1 MKRISLS
8 IISGLILV
16 SAFPP
21 LGLGCAAWAAFVPL
35 FFAVEGAGK
44 GKGFMLGFLCGLVYF
59 AGTVYWVV
67 NSMYFY
73 GGVPVWIS
81 VFVMLALAA
90 YLSLFTAAFGLFLPV
105 MLERSGNVPRAV
117 LVPSVWVVLEYLR
130 GYLFTG
136 FPWVLLGYS
145 QARYT
150 PLVQIA
156 DITGV
161 WGVSFLVMS
170 VNTALFLVIRR
181 FLKKGAAFPF
191 REAALAVVLLAST
204 VVYGFVR
211 IGMVDRETPAW
222 KGVIAGVAQGAIDQG
237 VKWDRS
243 FQEKTLDIYRELS
256 LKAAGAGAG
265 LIVWP
270 ETAVPFYLGA
280 DRLNDGVVEAAARDA
295 RSYVL
300 TGSPSYS
307 YNLATG
313 STSYFNSAYLISPG
327 GAIVGKYDKVHLVPF
342 GEYVPLKRFLPFVKK
357 LTAGVGDFS
366 EGPGAIPIMYD
377 GGGIGVLICFEA
389 IFPDIARTAVKNGAA
404 LLVNITNDGWFGRSS
419 APYQHL
425 EMSAM
430 RAVENKAY
438 LLRSAN
444 TGISAVVDPA
454 GRIIDSIPLFEK
466 GVMVDRVGLRN
477 GPLTFYSMYGDIF
490 AYGCFVFT
498 GIAVFLAVKKGRYR

>member
-16 SAFPP
+16 LAFPP
-21 LGLGCAAWAAFVPL
+21 LRFGFAAWAGLVPF
-35 FFAVEGAGK
+35 FFAVDGAGK
-44 GKGFMLGFLCGLVYF
+44 GKGFALGFLCGLVYF
-59 AGTVYWVV
+59 AGTVYWVI

-90 YLSLFTAAFGLFLPV
+90 YLGLFVAAFGLSLSV
-105 MLERSGNVPRAV
+105 LLERFDGVSRVV
-117 LVPSVWVVLEYLR
+117 LAPSVWVALEFIR

-145 QARYT
+145 QTRYA

-161 WGVSFLVMS
+161 WGVSFLVIS
-170 VNTALFLVIRR
+170 VNTAVFLVIRR
-181 FLKKGAAFPF
+181 FLRKGTAFPLQ
-191 REAALAVVLLAST
+191 EVALAAVLLAAT
-204 VVYGFVR
+204 VAYGFVR

-222 KGVIAGVAQGAIDQG
+222 KAVIAGVAQGAIDQG

-243 FQEKTLDIYRELS
+243 FQKKTLDIYRELS
-256 LKAAGAGAG
+256 LKASNAGAR

-280 DRLNDGVVEAAARDA
+280 DNLNDGVVEAVSRDA

-313 STSYFNSAYLISPG
+313 SPSYFNSAYLISPD
-327 GAIVGKYDKVHLVPF
+327 GAIVGKYDKIHLVPF

-366 EGPGAIPIMYD
+366 EGPGAIPIVYD
-377 GGGIGVLICFEA
+377 GGKIGVLICFEA
-389 IFPDIARTAVKNGAA
+389 IFPDIARTSVKNGAG

-430 RAVENKAY
+430 RAVENRVY

-444 TGISAVVDPA
+444 TGISAVVDPV

-466 GVMVDRVGLRN
+466 GVMVDRVGFRK

-490 AYGCFVFT
+490 AYGCFVLA
-498 GIAVFLAVKKGRYR
+498 GIAVFLALKKGRCG

>member
-8 IISGLILV
+8 ILSGLILV

-21 LGLGCAAWAAFVPL
+21 LGFGFAAWVGLVPL
-35 FFAVEGAGK
+35 FFAVDGAGR
-44 GKGFMLGFLCGLVYF
+44 GKGFALGFLCGLVYF
-59 AGTVYWVV
+59 IGAVYWVI

-90 YLSLFTAAFGLFLPV
+90 YLSLFVAAFGLSLPA
-105 MLERSGNVPRAV
+105 MLERFEGVPRAV
-117 LVPSVWVVLEYLR
+117 LVPSVWVALEYIR

-145 QARYT
+145 QARYA
-150 PLVQIA
+150 PLVQVA

-161 WGVSFLVMS
+161 WGVSFLVIS
-170 VNTALFLVIRR
+170 VNTAVFLVIRR
-181 FLKKGAAFPF
+181 FLRNGSAFPL
-191 REAALAVVLLAST
+191 REAALALALLAAT
-204 VVYGFVR
+204 TAYGFVR

-222 KGVIAGVAQGAIDQG
+222 KGVSAGVAQGAIDQG

-243 FQEKTLDIYRELS
+243 FQKKTLDIYRELS
-256 LKAAGAGAG
+256 LKASGEGAR

-270 ETAVPFYLGA
+270 ETAVPFYIGV
-280 DRLNDGVVEAAARDA
+280 DSLNDGVVEAVARDA
-295 RSYVL
+295 GSYVL

-313 STSYFNSAYLISPG
+313 SPSYFNSAYLISPG

-389 IFPDIARTAVKNGAA
+389 IFPDMARTSVKNGAA

-430 RAVENKAY
+430 RAVENKVY

-454 GRIIDSIPLFEK
+454 GRIMDSIPLFEK
-466 GVMVDRVGLRN
+466 GVMVDRVGFRK

-490 AYGCFVFT
+490 AYGCFVIA
-498 GIAVFLAVKKGRYR
+498 GISVFLALKKGRYG

>member
-8 IISGLILV
+8 ILSGLILV
-16 SAFPP
+16 LAFPP
-21 LGLGCAAWAAFVPL
+21 AGFGFAAWASVVPL

-44 GKGFMLGFLCGLVYF
+44 GRGFMLGFLSGFVF
-59 AGTVYWVV
+59 FIGTVYWVI

-90 YLSLFTAAFGLFLPV
+90 YLSLYVAVFGLCLSII
-105 MLERSGNVPRAV
+105 LERFSGILQIA
-117 LVPSVWVVLEYLR
+117 LAPSVWVALEYLR
-130 GYLFTG
+130 GYLLTG

-145 QARYT
+145 QAYYT

-156 DITGV
+156 DTTGV
-161 WGVSFLVMS
+161 WGVSFLIIS
-170 VNTALFLVIRR
+170 VNTALFLIMRH
-181 FLKKGAAFPF
+181 FLKKDSAFPL
-191 REAALAVVLLAST
+191 RELALALVLLAAT
-204 VVYGFVR
+204 AAYGLVR

-222 KGVIAGVAQGAIDQG
+222 KGVTAGVAQGAIDQG

-243 FQEKTLDIYRELS
+243 FQKKTLDIYRELS
-256 LKAAGAGAG
+256 VKASKAGAGF
-265 LIVWP
+265 IVWP

-280 DRLNDGVVEAAARDA
+280 DSANDGAVEAAARDA
-295 RSYVL
+295 GSYVL

-313 STSYFNSAYLISPG
+313 SPSYFNSAYLISPG

-366 EGPGAIPIMYD
+366 EGPGAMPIMYD

-389 IFPDIARTAVKNGAA
+389 IFPDIARTSVKNGAGII
-404 LLVNITNDGWFGRSS
+404 VNITNDGWFGRTS

-425 EMSAM
+425 EMSVM
-430 RAVENKAY
+430 RAVENKVY

-454 GRIIDSIPLFEK
+454 GRIMDSISLFEK
-466 GVMVDRVGLRN
+466 GVMVDRVGFRK

-490 AYGCFVFT
+490 AYGCLVFT
-498 GIAVFLAVKKGRYR
+498 GIFIFLAFKDRRYR